1 MQKKQE
7 RSCFGELWQAFV
19 LIRMFVSLLECNL
32 VWYVSTDGLYSA
44 SLNLILLPLI
54 PRTEGEHSQD
64 VLKPYDW
71 TYTTDYKGT
80 LLGESL
86 KLKVSLIFC
95 FYDQVI
101 VLDSVSIRTPQL
113 WPIFAAA
120 FIPLTFYRGKL
131 QNLMWRDFAY
141 WL

>member
-1 MQKKQE
+1 
-7 RSCFGELWQAFV
+7 
-19 LIRMFVSLLECNL
+19 MFVSLSECNL
-32 VWYVSTDGLYSA
+32 VWYVSADDLYSV
-44 SLNLILLPLI
+44 SLNLILLSLI

-101 VLDSVSIRTPQL
+101 VLDSVRIRTPQL
-113 WPIFAAA
+113 WLIF
-120 FIPLTFYRGKL
+120 FF
-131 QNLMWRDFAY
+131 F
-141 WL
+141 